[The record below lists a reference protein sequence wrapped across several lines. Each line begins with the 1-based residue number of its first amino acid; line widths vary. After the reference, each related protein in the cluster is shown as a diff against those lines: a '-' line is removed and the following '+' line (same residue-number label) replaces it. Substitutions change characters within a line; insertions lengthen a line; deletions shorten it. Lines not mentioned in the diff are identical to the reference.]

1 MLTKLNCQF
10 QIYNPS
16 RVLLRDC
23 ESYFEALIS
32 TYGVVEHRADLGVVG
47 DELVHEDHLAVVVVE
62 GADLSEEQT
71 K

>member
-1 MLTKLNCQF
+1 MILVGCFSVIVKTKLRE
-10 QIYNPS
+10 PS
-16 RVLLRDC
+16 
-23 ESYFEALIS
+23 FEALIS
-32 TYGVVEHRADLGVVG
+32 TYGVVEHGADLSVVG